1 MKTKNNQK
9 NEKMELIPK
18 ENKVYLAY
26 IRKSTQWTKKQ
37 RMSIYEQHSEANAII
52 VRKGIDKARVIFY
65 EESRSAFSD
74 GKMRPKMEAM
84 MKMIN
89 ECAKQWK
96 EVYIITFDPSR
107 LSRNRKI
114 DPFFIDGVRPK
125 NITEKPKIQA
135 IYMQAEDWTKETSRQ
150 TMIASFNSAELYSE
164 ALSEKA
170 ILRNHSFLEA
180 GRWRH
185 SRTPLG
191 FKNIAQTE
199 WILEADE
206 NIMPHIIEAFK
217 MKAKNIN
224 NQEICDYL
232 GMWGIKKRPDRL
244 VGIFQ
249 NTVYVWY
256 HTDKLGEVYELQY
269 KWWKAPVNEKL
280 FQEVQNVIK
289 GTKRWKKYKPAR
301 ERDIFEIVWRTDEW
315 LFLTREVKVKKS
327 GLEFVYYRNTKRK
340 WYNIS
345 KVSLINAYSKYY
357 AEFIVRIWNII
368 RMKKIWELRWN
379 YEKMRIEIG
388 YSDKEMEAIK
398 KWVQD
403 SLKSYQ
409 SVISINQ
416 LTYQVTELNLRDFA
430 IWWYNDLM
438 EDAIEFEKN
447 LSSEIQEL
455 QIQKEKFEKLQS
467 ASREE
472 ISRAFLDFEL
482 KLIEEYVQGLEKEK
496 LFANPNLPNMNEFW
510 MICGKIG
517 LSAEMNCEN
526 VAKLMELTQM
536 NDWRSYMTPE
546 MAKMQNGRI
555 FRQIFENFNEDF
567 GDLEGKE
574 VLRLLKNAIREIN
587 PEWEQMQR
595 IKTESIQKLETQIQG
610 KKLALKNAKIELMRK
625 WFTADEV
632 AEYIRVE
639 NEDISKLEQEKLN
652 ISTDD
657 DFSRFL
663 KEIPNV
669 LYKMLE
675 LARNTDANAENKDI
689 IENLAQFIKYTGS
702 NYILGKEKSLKIGI
716 NPVLELLFFNDE
728 NQWWTCR
735 GSNPGPSP

>member
-315 LFLTREVKVKKS
+315 LFLTREVKVKK
-327 GLEFVYYRNTKRK
+327 
-340 WYNIS
+340 
-345 KVSLINAYSKYY
+345 
-357 AEFIVRIWNII
+357 I
-368 RMKKIWELRWN
+368 RTW
-379 YEKMRIEIG
+379 
-388 YSDKEMEAIK
+388 
-398 KWVQD
+398 
-403 SLKSYQ
+403 
-409 SVISINQ
+409 
-416 LTYQVTELNLRDFA
+416 
-430 IWWYNDLM
+430 
-438 EDAIEFEKN
+438 
-447 LSSEIQEL
+447 
-455 QIQKEKFEKLQS
+455 
-467 ASREE
+467 
-472 ISRAFLDFEL
+472 
-482 KLIEEYVQGLEKEK
+482 
-496 LFANPNLPNMNEFW
+496 
-510 MICGKIG
+510 IC
-517 LSAEMNCEN
+517 
-526 VAKLMELTQM
+526 
-536 NDWRSYMTPE
+536 
-546 MAKMQNGRI
+546 
-555 FRQIFENFNEDF
+555 
-567 GDLEGKE
+567 
-574 VLRLLKNAIREIN
+574 LL
-587 PEWEQMQR
+587 
-595 IKTESIQKLETQIQG
+595 
-610 KKLALKNAKIELMRK
+610 
-625 WFTADEV
+625 
-632 AEYIRVE
+632 
-639 NEDISKLEQEKLN
+639 
-652 ISTDD
+652 
-657 DFSRFL
+657 
-663 KEIPNV
+663 
-669 LYKMLE
+669 
-675 LARNTDANAENKDI
+675 
-689 IENLAQFIKYTGS
+689 
-702 NYILGKEKSLKIGI
+702 
-716 NPVLELLFFNDE
+716 
-728 NQWWTCR
+728 
-735 GSNPGPSP
+735 